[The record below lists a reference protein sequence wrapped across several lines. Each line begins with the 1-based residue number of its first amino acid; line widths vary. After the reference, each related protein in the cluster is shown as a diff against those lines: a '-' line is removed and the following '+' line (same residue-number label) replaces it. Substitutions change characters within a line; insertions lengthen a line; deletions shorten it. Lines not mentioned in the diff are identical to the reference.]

1 MEAVLLFATI
11 LSPVVA
17 ALVELI
23 KQTVNVKK
31 NYLPLIALVIG
42 LLVSFVAYPFTD
54 MELVLRLW
62 SGGFAGLAATGLYE
76 LTTKR
81 DGTTK

>member
-23 KQTVNVKK
+23 KQTVNIQK

>member
-23 KQTVNVKK
+23 KQTVNVQK